1 MSRSIVI
8 SGPPAVG
15 KSTVARSLAERY
27 GLRLVSGGDVLKEMA
42 REKGFDPAGED
53 WWDTPQGM
61 KFLSVREN
69 DFSFDRE
76 MDARLVEMCGHG
88 GVVITSYTLPW
99 LTSSAVRVWLDCS
112 QDVSARRMQDRD
124 GVNAKDAYRIARDR
138 YDRNMRLYERHYG
151 FKFGRDDSVF
161 EIVVQTDGKDVG
173 QVVSE
178 VVARLDGQP

>member
-15 KSTVARSLAERY
+15 KSTVARSLADRY
-27 GLRLVSGGDVLKEMA
+27 GMRLVSGGDVLKEMA
-42 REKGFDPAGED
+42 RERGFDPAGDD
-53 WWDTPQGM
+53 WWDTLQGM
-61 KFLSVREN
+61 TFLSVREN
-69 DFSFDRE
+69 DFRFDRE
-76 MDARLVEMCGHG
+76 MDARLVEMCERG

-99 LTSSAVRVWLDCS
+99 LTGSAVRVWLDCS

-124 GVNAKDAYRIARDR
+124 GVNAEEAYRIAQDR

-151 FKFGRDDSVF
+151 FKFGRDESVF
-161 EIVVQTDGKDVG
+161 EIVVETDGKDVG